1 MADRLKFEHS
11 AHQNTLTMNRQ
22 NDKAGY
28 FFLLFLVLKEKERS
42 TSFKMPVPLKDVAK

>member
-1 MADRLKFEHS
+1 MAGRLKFERS

-22 NDKAGY
+22 NNKAGY

-42 TSFKMPVPLKDVAK
+42 TSFKMLVPLKDVAK